1 MTNDLDPRKHLL
13 QYGALGAICAVLL
26 GLLIYWSNVLG
37 GRLLKHLDRTDDS
50 LGRQAEAS
58 REMSRSMKDM
68 ADSHRKNAE
77 ATERLNDVL
86 MQIRITGRRGNT
98 VQRKESNGQ

>member
-1 MTNDLDPRKHLL
+1 MTGDLDPRKHLL

-37 GRLLKHLDRTDDS
+37 GRLLKHLDRTDES
-50 LGRQAEAS
+50 LSQQANAS

-68 ADSHRKNAE
+68 AEAHRQNAE
-77 ATERLNDVL
+77 ATENLNRVL
-86 MQIRITGRRGNT
+86 QSIRITGRRKPRTTDG
-98 VQRKESNGQ
+98 E